1 MAGQTVITTNFRFGG
16 SCPPLTAP
24 TAKQPL
30 RPSQLSQFLPVSH
43 DVAGLACSL
52 HRISN
57 RILVL
62 VIGRRLCARL
72 CAPPN
77 CHNFSPSLT
86 MSKITVLSSYSTHR
100 IPPPRALALVIK
112 TPNPHSFPASCCRP
126 RCRRLQAL
134 TSLPPSRHRALAPSS
149 FWLRRCSAIH
159 RAAARRK
166 RALGASRP
174 LIFRSSWPRRV
185 ADDSHEETGAQ
196 SCVPAAPLFLS

>member
-16 SCPPLTAP
+16 SCPPLTSP

-100 IPPPRALALVIK
+100 IPPPHHHALVIK

-126 RCRRLQAL
+126 RCRRLHAL
-134 TSLPPSRHRALAPSS
+134 TSLPHAIARLLLPPSACGAAVPSTAPPPVANARS
-149 FWLRRCSAIH
+149 RPPN
-159 RAAARRK
+159 AAADLSLILADACCRR
-166 RALGASRP
+166 
-174 LIFRSSWPRRV
+174 
-185 ADDSHEETGAQ
+185 
-196 SCVPAAPLFLS
+196 